1 MRARRRSYVVVHVL
15 QVYYVVGSLA
25 RARPRVVSYIYACR
39 PMPEVTR
46 APEGGVQAS
55 NRLRLSSRHSSPL
68 RLYALATIRPP
79 AGREELGVW
88 SEGDGVPCS
97 LVLPASFDNPSVCL
111 FSSIWHMRAHAPRPI
126 PICHLPTQASG
137 CTLSPCASNRKCNC
151 FSLRRPPGPSTACAR
166 CHPPP
171 PPSHTGERV
180 PGRDSAFAGCSKQS
194 LRIFAVPSH
203 SAGGARKL
211 PT

>member
-1 MRARRRSYVVVHVL
+1 MVCL
-15 QVYYVVGSLA
+15 
-25 RARPRVVSYIYACR
+25 
-39 PMPEVTR
+39 
-46 APEGGVQAS
+46 
-55 NRLRLSSRHSSPL
+55 
-68 RLYALATIRPP
+68 
-79 AGREELGVW
+79 
-88 SEGDGVPCS
+88 VPWCFF
-97 LVLPASFDNPSVCL
+97 LLASFDNPSVCL

-171 PPSHTGERV
+171 PSHTGERV

-194 LRIFAVPSH
+194 LRIFAVPVIPL
-203 SAGGARKL
+203 GAHASYLHKIQTLLFAEIYINR
-211 PT
+211 

>member
-1 MRARRRSYVVVHVL
+1 ML
-15 QVYYVVGSLA
+15 
-25 RARPRVVSYIYACR
+25 
-39 PMPEVTR
+39 
-46 APEGGVQAS
+46 APELCRTYMHADQCQKSPVPLRAVCK
-55 NRLRLSSRHSSPL
+55 RLTRLLRLSSRHWQSQQPSQTVCAC
-68 RLYALATIRPP
+68 YHKATR
-79 AGREELGVW
+79 GEGLGVW

-97 LVLPASFDNPSVCL
+97 LVLLASFDNPSVCL

-126 PICHLPTQASG
+126 PSICHLPTQASG

-171 PPSHTGERV
+171 PSHTGERV